1 MIVILLISNII
12 SGCVFYRFGY
22 MSAIFHYRQEVLDE
36 LYAKHNAEIAV
47 AERIVSENK
56 ALQCAKTNR
65 QPSDFQAREVL

>member
-1 MIVILLISNII
+1 
-12 SGCVFYRFGY
+12 

-65 QPSDFQAREVL
+65 QPSDFQVRDVL